1 MYDPPACSLQLFACA
16 GAQNSP
22 PISDPT
28 VGQAFL
34 AISFNTVSNNITYQL
49 FADNITEVM
58 AAHIHISST
67 VGANGSVSIPLYQ
80 APFVG
85 LPGST
90 STGLL
95 AASALMPAVFVGP
108 YLEIL
113 PDYTN
118 VNVSAVLTQYVQT
131 GLAYAQVCCSP
142 AWNCMLWFV
151 KSHQTAHVRGLHAV
165 KVPSGFLPYCMAP
178 AIHCVCSFGCVRDC
192 TWCNKL
198 YECRY
203 TPCHTQMVPSRGPS
217 TAPASSQSQ
226 SQLYTV
232 QP

>member
-1 MYDPPACSLQLFACA
+1 MLYVSRRVRQECNVLKKATCSSVLFCQSHLLPCMWVAILFRASGSQTHALCLRFRHTHVRPALCSLPPIVVA

-34 AISFNTVSNNITYQL
+34 AISFNTDSNNITYQL

-58 AAHIHISST
+58 AAHIHISAT

-131 GLAYAQVCCSP
+131 GLAYAQVC
-142 AWNCMLWFV
+142 L
-151 KSHQTAHVRGLHAV
+151 GL
-165 KVPSGFLPYCMAP
+165 C
-178 AIHCVCSFGCVRDC
+178 
-192 TWCNKL
+192 
-198 YECRY
+198 
-203 TPCHTQMVPSRGPS
+203 
-217 TAPASSQSQ
+217 
-226 SQLYTV
+226 
-232 QP
+232 

>member
-1 MYDPPACSLQLFACA
+1 MHTGRKRTLCACGSVTRTYDLPVCSLSLFVVA

-34 AISFNTVSNNITYQL
+34 AISFNTDSNNITYQL
-49 FADNITEVM
+49 VADNITEVM

-67 VGANGSVSIPLYQ
+67 VGANGPVSIPLYQ

-131 GLAYAQVCCSP
+131 GLAYAQVCCRT
-142 AWNCMLWFV
+142 LYV
-151 KSHQTAHVRGLHAV
+151 KPHQAASMYCLMQ
-165 KVPSGFLPYCMAP
+165 KLLLPEA
-178 AIHCVCSFGCVRDC
+178 
-192 TWCNKL
+192 
-198 YECRY
+198 
-203 TPCHTQMVPSRGPS
+203 
-217 TAPASSQSQ
+217 
-226 SQLYTV
+226 
-232 QP
+232 

>member
-1 MYDPPACSLQLFACA
+1 MRMARSCTPCACSCDSFTRTNDPPVFTRTNDPPVSSPVLFAVA

-34 AISFNTVSNNITYQL
+34 AISFNTASNNITYQL

-131 GLAYAQVCCSP
+131 GLAYAQVCCRTL
-142 AWNCMLWFV
+142 CL
-151 KSHQTAHVRGLHAV
+151 KSHQAASMYCCQQLSVSHVYLLTLVGD
-165 KVPSGFLPYCMAP
+165 S
-178 AIHCVCSFGCVRDC
+178 CSSHPNAFV
-192 TWCNKL
+192 
-198 YECRY
+198 
-203 TPCHTQMVPSRGPS
+203 V
-217 TAPASSQSQ
+217 
-226 SQLYTV
+226 
-232 QP
+232 